1 MQPEHLPPVPF
12 NKHDHTVLLGM
23 NTQNQ
28 GVSGRGE
35 GRIGIVKSTQILP
48 LENTSVSLQTHQ
60 ALFSKE
66 WCPYWM
72 EEGRM

>member
-1 MQPEHLPPVPF
+1 
-12 NKHDHTVLLGM
+12 M